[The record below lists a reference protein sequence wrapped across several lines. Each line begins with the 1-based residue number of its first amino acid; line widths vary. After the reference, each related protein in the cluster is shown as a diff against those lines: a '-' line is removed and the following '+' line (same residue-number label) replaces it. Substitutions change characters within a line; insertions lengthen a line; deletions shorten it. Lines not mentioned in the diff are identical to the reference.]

1 MKFNSTTY
9 WISVVTMILYMLYI
23 MSAMGLVGLLLS
35 LSGALIAAAFVDSFE
50 IVTVAVVVVGI
61 AYVFITHTFLRREGF
76 TTDGTPQEITGMVN
90 AMSHGEYGPGRS
102 VDPRNVHGL
111 AVTGMRR
118 REPTGVL
125 AAGAEGFENVPPP
138 VAGQKE
144 QGEPVEQSDT
154 QAAKQVDAARGGG
167 TQSSTQQTK
176 DGFTSNQ
183 AGLFKLGEMPSEAA
197 DGPHVDAGSTLMKA
211 MNALKPEQITAMTA
225 DTKSLMET
233 QQNLMGML
241 KSMQPILKDGRKL
254 LDTFSGIFG
263 QDGGAPQGNA
273 GGLTMGAMTM

>member
-1 MKFNSTTY
+1 MRFNSTTY
-9 WISVVTMILYMLYI
+9 WISVTTMILYMLYI

-50 IVTVAVVVVGI
+50 IVTVSVVVVGI
-61 AYVFITHTFLRREGF
+61 AYVFIMHNFFHREGF
-76 TTDGTPQEITGMVN
+76 TTDGTPQEITGVVD
-90 AMSHGEYGPGRS
+90 AMNHATYGAGRS
-102 VDPRNVHGL
+102 IDPRNVRDL
-111 AVTGMRR
+111 TTVTGARR
-118 REPTGVL
+118 RGPTGVL
-125 AAGAEGFENVPPP
+125 ASGVEGFAN
-138 VAGQKE
+138 ANDTDNKE
-144 QGEPVEQSDT
+144 QPVEQPGSSAT
-154 QAAKQVDAARGGG
+154 ATAQQDAQPA
-167 TQSSTQQTK
+167 QSNPAPK
-176 DGFTSNQ
+176 KEAFTSNQ

-211 MNALKPEQITAMTA
+211 MNALKPEQINAMTA

-263 QDGGAPQGNA
+263 QDGAPQGNT
-273 GGLTMGAMTM
+273 GGLTLGSASV